1 QRPDLVRVAR
11 HEPSLSDAQV
21 AIVRLGL
28 RIARTPKSSA
38 RARITAPATI
48 TPMSRARSSEAG
60 PCGGG
65 SWLAEGGGCG
75 ASAGTPTRSR
85 ALLSFTPPT
94 NQPPLT
100 GVPQIFWPGGMYVTG
115 YGSAL
120 GRTASGARLEA
131 RTIPVT

>member
-1 QRPDLVRVAR
+1 QRPDLVRVTR

-21 AIVRLGL
+21 AIVRLGP

-38 RARITAPATI
+38 RERNTAPATI

-75 ASAGTPTRSR
+75 ASAGTPTRAR
-85 ALLSFTPPT
+85 ALPT
-94 NQPPLT
+94 FAPRPTQPPLT
-100 GVPQIFWPGGMYVTG
+100 GVPQMFWPGGMYVTG
-115 YGSAL
+115 YGSA
-120 GRTASGARLEA
+120 
-131 RTIPVT
+131 